1 MYKTI
6 DKESL
11 VKITSATLLMVAAQE
26 KVRNY
31 MEKNAQVFEEIIE
44 DEQAMSLFSLYYE
57 ENEKELEQAAA
68 ESLYTSN
75 EAEVLLSEW
84 RDL

>member
-1 MYKTI
+1 MQGTI
-6 DKESL
+6 KKESI
-11 VKITSATLLMVAAQE
+11 VKLTSASLLMLAAQE

-31 MEKNAQVFEEIIE
+31 MEKNAQVFQQIIE
-44 DEQAMSLFSLYYE
+44 DEEAMAFFSLYYE
-57 ENEKELEQAAA
+57 ENEEELEQAAA

-75 EAEVLLSEW
+75 EVEALFLEW